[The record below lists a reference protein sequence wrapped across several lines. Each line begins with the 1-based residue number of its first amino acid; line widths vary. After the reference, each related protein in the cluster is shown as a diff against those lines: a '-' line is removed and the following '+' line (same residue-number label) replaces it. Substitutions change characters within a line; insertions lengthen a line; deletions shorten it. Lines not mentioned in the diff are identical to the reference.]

1 MDIEANLQELEK
13 RIARACDRAGRSPE
27 AVTIVAVTKTVAPAA
42 IKAASDAGL
51 RHFGENRVQE
61 AESKIAELSTQMPR
75 PTWHMVGH
83 LQSNKAKTA
92 VEIFDIIQS
101 TDSMRLAEIL
111 SRRAQNALPILL
123 QVNLSGEASKSGFA
137 PAEVSAALEE
147 IARLPRL
154 EVRGLMTIAP
164 LASDPEQV
172 RPIFRGLR
180 QLGDGLGLEELSMGM
195 SDDFEVAVEEGATIL
210 RIGRAV
216 FGRHSLGK
224 E

>member
-1 MDIEANLQELEK
+1 MDIEANLQELER

-27 AVTIVAVTKTVAPAA
+27 EVTIVAVTKTVVPAA
-42 IKAASDAGL
+42 IKAAFEAGI

-61 AESKIAELSTQMPR
+61 AKSKIAELSTQMPR

-92 VEIFDIIQS
+92 VEIFDIIHS
-101 TDSMRLAEIL
+101 IDSMRLAEIV

-147 IARLPRL
+147 IAGLPRL

-164 LASDPEQV
+164 LVSDPEQV
-172 RPIFRGLR
+172 RPIFRRLR
-180 QLGDGLGLEELSMGM
+180 QLGDGLGLKELSMGM

-210 RIGRAV
+210 RIGRAI
-216 FGRHSLGK
+216 FDRCPAEKG
-224 E
+224 